1 MGRRGREKYKANV
14 VECQHLENPSEGF
27 VGNFFFFFF
36 TVFVIFS
43 MRVKFFLKKYLEHP
57 SMPAHAFTSFDVY
70 LCPFYL

>member
-1 MGRRGREKYKANV
+1 MKGLWEI
-14 VECQHLENPSEGF
+14 F
-27 VGNFFFFFF
+27 FFFFFF

-43 MRVKFFLKKYLEHP
+43 MSVKFFLKKYLEHL